1 MQFEHILAPRRLMQT
16 VYVLG
21 HDRREY
27 ALFFKL
33 GELSVRGVRLCR
45 DGIGEYFIAI
55 ESVEILRLALKES
68 VAEHLLGRV
77 VIFLI
82 IQPVNAPKI
91 RYTALR

>member
-1 MQFEHILAPRRLMQT
+1 MQA

-33 GELSVRGVRLCR
+33 SELSVCGVRLCR
-45 DGIGEYFIAI
+45 DGIGEYFVAI
-55 ESVEILRLALKES
+55 ESVEILRLALEEC

-82 IQPVNAPKI
+82 IQPVNASEIGYP
-91 RYTALR
+91 ALR